1 MYSLCTIRAMIHCP
15 PIYIFRPYVTLTLSI
30 LSCTDCYN
38 KQLSD
43 NLQFHV
49 FENFNL
55 NKINFIDELIIIS
68 EIQTYRQK
76 LSNCYHNITSNL
88 EILNMKKMYSP
99 INLFH
104 LLRRHILYKSVI
116 ISNLKMMLK
125 VFFKIYVVEYTAKSF
140 WKWVKILQLSK
151 CAYICFPFG
160 EV

>member
-1 MYSLCTIRAMIHCP
+1 MYSPCTIREMTHCP
-15 PIYIFRPYVTLTLSI
+15 PMYIFRPYITLILSM

-76 LSNCYHNITSNL
+76 LSNWYHNITSNL

-140 WKWVKILQLSK
+140 
-151 CAYICFPFG
+151 
-160 EV
+160 